1 MREESKR
8 HTNVP
13 SIIGRLTSGVTEHV
27 MQNAHNIMTGLPM
40 RLRLPV
46 HRKALTDAFFGAS
59 YGSWWYMRGVM
70 VSLLMRVFISTD
82 SYCWEPRLSQDTASD
97 LMTPGASHQG
107 GWLDYLIW
115 NLPYVTAEL
124 SMGSPLFV
132 LRQLKPGVD
141 ECGRFNAEKTNQTK
155 QLTLSHQKC
164 KGQLLTLPCC
174 CTNANS
180 SF

>member
-1 MREESKR
+1 
-8 HTNVP
+8 
-13 SIIGRLTSGVTEHV
+13 

-40 RLRLPV
+40 RLRFPV
-46 HRKALTDAFFGAS
+46 YRKALTDAFLSAS

-70 VSLLMRVFISTD
+70 VSLLMREFISTD
-82 SYCWEPRLSQDTASD
+82 SYCWEPHLSQDTASD

-115 NLPYVTAEL
+115 NQPYVTTEL
-124 SMGSPLFV
+124 SMGLSLFV
-132 LRQLKPGVD
+132 LWQLKPGFD
-141 ECGRFNAEKTNQTK
+141 KCGCFKAERQIKTIK
-155 QLTLSHQKC
+155 QNGLLNHQKC

-174 CTNANS
+174 CMNTNS